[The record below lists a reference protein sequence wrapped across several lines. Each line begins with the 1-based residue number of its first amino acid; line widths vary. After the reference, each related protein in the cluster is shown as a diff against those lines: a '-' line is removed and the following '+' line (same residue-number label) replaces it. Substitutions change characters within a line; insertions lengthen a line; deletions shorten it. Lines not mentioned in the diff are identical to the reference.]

1 MYGEWGGGG
10 GGGGRCHFKHRTSQ
24 YMMTDSPSS
33 DSLSAEMSQP
43 ATNPGKHSNHVQGG
57 GSRCHLKH
65 RTSQYMMTDSPS
77 SDSLSAEMSQPA
89 TNPGKHSNHVQGGG
103 VDAISNI
110 ELVNT

>member
-1 MYGEWGGGG
+1 
-10 GGGGRCHFKHRTSQ
+10 
-24 YMMTDSPSS
+24 MMTDSPSS

-43 ATNPGKHSNHVQGG
+43 ATNPGKHSNHACMYGG
-57 GSRCHLKH
+57 GRCHLKH

-89 TNPGKHSNHVQGGG
+89 TNPGKHSNHACMYGGG
-103 VDAISNI
+103 GADTISNI